1 LTAFHV
7 IGVAP
12 PEITVQ
18 MFTGEW
24 LPAQFDATKSLPQQD
39 LAILKVNARPAVCVP
54 LGVISSQQVTDKV
67 LSVGYPL
74 GDRADNPH
82 LGFYDG
88 SISRLRDDGKI
99 ETDAVRGQGQSG
111 GLLYH
116 HASQRVIGVAVEGYK
131 PERMIAGLAQRLD
144 SLLAQWAELPE
155 ITARVAQQ
163 WDKQMLEIPAQVMQT
178 RDKPIDWLQYRWW
191 LIGAVAILL
200 VSGLGYISIRN
211 PPVPP
216 DIPSP
221 GNNLVQNSLT
231 LENNVHRPGSD
242 YHSFNMS
249 QDAPELCRTACQMN
263 LRCVAFDYIKP
274 SAVYAD
280 SPPTCWLKDK
290 ISPSAINS
298 CCISGV
304 KMEQQGQE
312 SPELPSL
319 LKAENEDSIGIFSYL
334 FDNTQST
341 AGACSP
347 IVSGGVTGNVS
358 TECTTVHTSTK

>member
-1 LTAFHV
+1 MNPLQQTLAKATVKIAIGEQFKGTGFFITPDGYVLTAFHV

-12 PEITVQ
+12 PEIRIQ

-39 LAILKVNARPAVCVP
+39 LAILRVNARPAVCVP

-144 SLLAQWAELPE
+144 SLLAQWAELPD
-155 ITARVAQQ
+155 ITARVARH
-163 WDKQMLEIPAQVMQT
+163 WDKQMN
-178 RDKPIDWLQYRWW
+178 WLQYRWW
-191 LIGAVAILL
+191 LMGAAGVLL
-200 VSGLGYISIRN
+200 LLGVIW
-211 PPVPP
+211 
-216 DIPSP
+216 
-221 GNNLVQNSLT
+221 
-231 LENNVHRPGSD
+231 
-242 YHSFNMS
+242 F
-249 QDAPELCRTACQMN
+249 
-263 LRCVAFDYIKP
+263 AF
-274 SAVYAD
+274 
-280 SPPTCWLKDK
+280 
-290 ISPSAINS
+290 
-298 CCISGV
+298 
-304 KMEQQGQE
+304 QG
-312 SPELPSL
+312 
-319 LKAENEDSIGIFSYL
+319 G
-334 FDNTQST
+334 QST
-341 AGACSP
+341 TGDCSQIVNKAGEVKIDCSF
-347 IVSGGVTGNVS
+347 G
-358 TECTTVHTSTK
+358 TSK